1 MFLSYWQILT
11 FFSQV
16 AKCLT
21 ATQCLN
27 TSGGARHV
35 SCCIKMPW
43 NSEWTVQK
51 FKGTTSVQL
60 PIPGLSRTFFP
71 FAYKSTSWQ
80 CLPPLQNVLM
90 FKELAFKIKLINRIL
105 YLFYTCTSQT
115 GCMLATASGYPIAFR
130 EELHSNH
137 SYHLPCL
144 LMDFV
149 ALIRFQ
155 YQFFSNTEDDIEY
168 FYVAL
173 PSILPH
179 LTPW

>member
-27 TSGGARHV
+27 TSGGALHV
-35 SCCIKMPW
+35 SCCIKTLW

-51 FKGTTSVQL
+51 FQDTTSVQL
-60 PIPGLSRTFFP
+60 PIPGLSSTFFHLLTSLLLGN
-71 FAYKSTSWQ
+71 AY
-80 CLPPLQNVLM
+80 LPYKTCWCSK
-90 FKELAFKIKLINRIL
+90 KELTFKNKLNWIL

-130 EELHSNH
+130 E
-137 SYHLPCL
+137 
-144 LMDFV
+144 
-149 ALIRFQ
+149 
-155 YQFFSNTEDDIEY
+155 
-168 FYVAL
+168 
-173 PSILPH
+173 
-179 LTPW
+179 